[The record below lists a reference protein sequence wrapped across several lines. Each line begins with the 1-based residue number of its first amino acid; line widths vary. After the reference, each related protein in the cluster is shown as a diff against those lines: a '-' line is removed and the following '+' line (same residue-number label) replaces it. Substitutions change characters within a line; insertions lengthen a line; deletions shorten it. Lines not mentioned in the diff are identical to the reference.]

1 MEDRE
6 IVALYWARSE
16 DAIGETAKK
25 YGAYL
30 TKIARNILGDP
41 GEAEECVSDSYL
53 GAWNA
58 MPPHRPGVLSTFL
71 GKITRRI
78 SIDRWRRQHAEKRGG
93 GELTLA
99 LEELSECVSDG
110 RSVEDELE
118 RRELTRRFQRFLDAL
133 PETER
138 TVFLSRYWYMEPV
151 KEIARRLGFSESK
164 VTSMLCRTR
173 KKLRDALAKEEN

>member
-25 YGAYL
+25 YGSYL
-30 TKIARNILGDP
+30 TKIARNILGDT
-41 GEAEECVSDSYL
+41 GEAEESVNDTYL

-58 MPPHRPGVLSTFL
+58 MPPHRPNILSTFL

-78 SIDRWRRQHAEKRGG
+78 SIDRWRRKQADKRGG

-99 LEELSECVSDG
+99 LEELSECVTDG
-110 RSVEDELE
+110 GSVEDELE
-118 RRELTRRFQRFLDAL
+118 RRELAVRFQRFLDSL
-133 PETER
+133 SETER
-138 TVFLSRYWYMEPV
+138 TVFLSRYWYLEPV
-151 KEIARRLGFSESK
+151 KDIAKRLGFSESK
-164 VTSMLCRTR
+164 VTSMLYRTR
-173 KKLRDALAKEEN
+173 NRLREALAKEGS